1 MEEVLQP
8 IMFEVPS
15 IDNLEKVVIT
25 ADVVENQAKP
35 RMEFIGQ
42 QMSA

>member
-15 IDNLEKVVIT
+15 IENLEKVIIT
-25 ADVVENQAKP
+25 KEVVEKSPSNYGLY
-35 RMEFIGQ
+35 R
-42 QMSA
+42 